1 MPIYLSF
8 IFGTR
13 PELIKLAPVILK
25 ARQDSRFEVNV
36 VFTGQHLELVQD
48 AIEFFQIEI
57 DHHLQIMQ
65 PGKSLNILLS
75 KALSELDQVYREMP
89 KCDVIVVQGDTTTVL
104 AGALVAFNLNIHLAH
119 VEAGLRSFDLMH
131 PFPEEG
137 NRQLVSRLA
146 RWHFAPTQL
155 SAENLYQ
162 ENISK
167 QQIFITGNTVVD
179 AIHYARELIESSS
192 QQSQQRLERL
202 GLNLSGQH
210 QLVLLTAH
218 RRENFGE
225 GIQNICAVIHE
236 LCQRYPEL
244 HFAWPVHLNPQVHDI
259 AYKEFSTHHQ
269 VHLLKPLDYP
279 DLLAILQAAHFIM
292 TDSGGIQEESPTYQK
307 PVLILRD
314 VTERPEVVEAGCGI
328 LVGTD
333 KAKIIKAFSQLM
345 DDSVYYQ
352 QHAEVENP
360 FGDGHASERILEQ
373 IVQDLKVAE

>member
-1 MPIYLSF
+1 MLIYLSF

-75 KALSELDQVYREMP
+75 KALSELDQVYSEML

-167 QQIFITGNTVVD
+167 QHIFITGNTVVD

-244 HFAWPVHLNPQVHDI
+244 HFAWPVHLNPQVYDI
-259 AYKEFSTHHQ
+259 AYKEFSTHPQ

-345 DDSVYYQ
+345 DDPAYYQ